1 MTTNGVGVV
10 SGLLDQ
16 IDRKAFD
23 RDNVNARFY
32 SLDDVYGPI
41 KLDSDNDQAKVDK
54 VLNCLVF
61 Y

>member
-1 MTTNGVGVV
+1 MTTNGVDIIIN
-10 SGLLDQ
+10 LLEE

-23 RDNVNARFY
+23 RDNINTSFY
-32 SLDDVYGPI
+32 SLDDVYGPV
-41 KLDSDNDQAKVDK
+41 KLDGNNDQTKVDK